1 MPEAILKSFRLCF
14 SALFLA
20 AAYLTPAAADP
31 AKTSSIPFLGELPRD
46 TAIETKVVDDIRQ
59 FPAGELDALMNIIHL
74 CELNRANLA
83 RRRLYDAWQKRCK
96 RTEKIWITKYRN
108 MNDRRMIDAQMRV
121 YHGRRLSLIQAAS
134 NYFAQKDTIALK
146 IRRGEDITQAVADAL
161 RLRKKLFGIS
171 DQIIKFFFAL
181 KDLFIESRR

>member
-1 MPEAILKSFRLCF
+1 MKSFRFCF
-14 SALFLA
+14 AAIFMA
-20 AAYLTPAAADP
+20 AAYLTPAAAAP
-31 AKTSSIPFLGELPRD
+31 AKTSSVPFLGELPRD

-83 RRRLYDAWQKRCK
+83 RRRLYDSWQKRCK
-96 RTEKIWITKYRN
+96 RTEKIWNTKYRN
-108 MNDRRMIDAQMRV
+108 MDDRRMIDAQMRV
-121 YHGRRLSLIQAAS
+121 YHGRRLSLIQAS
-134 NYFAQKDTIALK
+134 FDYFAQKDTIALK
-146 IRRGEDITQAVADAL
+146 IRRGEDITQAVADAV